1 MPARLITSLWMKMR
15 LEVIYARLWPLF
27 TLVLSGFLRL
37 SYWVGFFREEQLNL
51 IDKDKILILWVR
63 SKQKT
68 KLRLRLENYKTIY
81 DIFQKLKIMKIYV
94 IILKRRANLALFTL
108 L

>member
-1 MPARLITSLWMKMR
+1 MKMR

-27 TLVLSGFLRL
+27 TLVLFGFLRL
-37 SYWVGFFREEQLNL
+37 SYLVGFFKEEQLNL

-94 IILKRRANLALFTL
+94 IILRRRANLALFTL